1 MPTAPV
7 SFPASISENSR
18 PSKKSSRS
26 TNSTRKPVTAAAR
39 SRSRSAASTTP
50 PARPASPPPPRLLP
64 PLLALLTHQRP
75 LLTYLPLPPRHPFHR
90 RSLFRLREKTKS
102 NVSPAGTK
110 KSKRHNLS
118 SCRFRRAP
126 GLPESP
132 LGTTLARQT
141 G

>member
-39 SRSRSAASTTP
+39 SRLRSAASTTP
-50 PARPASPPPPRLLP
+50 LVRPARPLPPKLLP

-75 LLTYLPLPPRHPFHR
+75 PLTHLPLPPRRPFHR
-90 RSLFRLREKTKS
+90 RSRRRLRNKNHNKNKKRPASRNEKK
-102 NVSPAGTK
+102 
-110 KSKRHNLS
+110 
-118 SCRFRRAP
+118 
-126 GLPESP
+126 
-132 LGTTLARQT
+132 
-141 G
+141 